1 MSCATDSRPART
13 ERKPLYRHRF
23 TDSSI
28 AVVVFAE
35 LDVSSWCHWF
45 LIARCCRTRC
55 SNAFGAVALDSDD
68 KVAVVKRLAVTPPGV
83 NNVGT
88 RVDSLLCHPG
98 AGRYRA
104 GIRWP
109 TSRRTSMPFFCSTQA
124 WVLDLGPRTG
134 QLHGLASLGAPAAHH
149 GWAIRSI
156 SNQPGSTP
164 FQPWNVRTVV
174 SLRTPVMIREQRR

>member
-13 ERKPLYRHRF
+13 ERKPLHRHRF

-45 LIARCCRTRC
+45 LIARRCRTRC
-55 SNAFGAVALDSDD
+55 SNAFGAGALDSDD

-109 TSRRTSMPFFCSTQA
+109 TIRRTSMPFFCSTQA
-124 WVLDLGPRTG
+124 WVLDFRPANGSAPRACEPRRTSSPSRLGNQVYFKPA
-134 QLHGLASLGAPAAHH
+134 GLNALPTMERAHRGEPAHS
-149 GWAIRSI
+149 GDD
-156 SNQPGSTP
+156 P
-164 FQPWNVRTVV
+164 
-174 SLRTPVMIREQRR
+174 